1 MGVNWICALFCLLA
15 IANIAIEATAS
26 KPEAS
31 IRERRSLNELDS
43 EAASMV
49 RKKRGFAY
57 TSTSSN
63 LGTGGGTSQTVTS
76 GGGTAVV
83 SSSSSGN
90 PSAGGYSYT
99 TRSDPDNPGQVIYTY
114 TDSSGKQVTGRAPAE
129 SIQSNVGGLPFSP
142 YQNQIPNFAFN
153 LQAFVQEYIQSIQ
166 AQQQAIQAQIQS
178 FLPKF
183 GGMNNFPG
191 FGVPNFL
198 PNNFP
203 FGGNN
208 DASRNGMNHG
218 PNPDGGVVFT
228 STTGGAATGTS
239 QTSSGG
245 GQPGGNFY
253 STSSNS
259 YTSTVIGA
267 DGKPHT
273 VKTTRTVI
281 NDNGKITSNEVTD

>member
-129 SIQSNVGGLPFSP
+129 SIQSN
-142 YQNQIPNFAFN
+142 
-153 LQAFVQEYIQSIQ
+153 EYIQSIQ